1 MAKVLSNKTDFVKA
15 HLLFSEDYALRKSD
29 PRYFGWKGMDPGLL
43 KSLVQKAH
51 AAGLRVSTHVESAVD
66 FHNALAAG
74 VDEINHLPGFR
85 TSGDVKPHRLSEFEI
100 SEADVEMAAHH
111 GVYMV
116 TTLGDAAQIDP
127 SGPDSQQRKERDD
140 LNRRN
145 LALLKKHR
153 VRLALGSDNYRS
165 DTVPEALYIQSLN
178 VFDNRSLLTIWCVGT
193 ARTIFPHR
201 KIGELKEG
209 YEVSFVVLEG
219 ESDQRLSSSAAHLD
233 GGEAGPRSPT
243 GLSHYPQCFTLEM
256 RILAGRIVSNL
267 PRTVCAPR
275 LRCRG

>member
-209 YEVSFVVLEG
+209 YEASFVVLKG
-219 ESDQRLSSSAAHLD
+219 NPIKDFPAVQHISMAVKQGHVLQLD
-233 GGEAGPRSPT
+233 SPT
-243 GLSHYPQCFTLEM
+243 TPNASP
-256 RILAGRIVSNL
+256 SK
-267 PRTVCAPR
+267 
-275 LRCRG
+275 